1 MAASW
6 RTDRRSSTERG
17 YTYQWRKARA
27 RYLQSN
33 PLCVYCMK
41 QGRTEAA
48 AVVDHIVKHGGNQ
61 DLFWDE
67 SNWQALCKLH
77 HDSTKQ
83 REEKRQV
90 KSVQIGDDGYPIE
103 E

>member
-6 RTDRRSSTERG
+6 RKDKRNSHERG
-17 YTYQWRKARA
+17 YTYKWRKARE
-27 RYLQSN
+27 RYLLSN

-41 QGRTEAA
+41 QGKTEIAT
-48 AVVDHIVKHGGNQ
+48 VVDHISKHNGNQ

-83 REEKRQV
+83 REEKR
-90 KSVQIGDDGYPIE
+90 KIESVQIGVDGYPVGE
-103 E
+103 

>member
-1 MAASW
+1 M
-6 RTDRRSSTERG
+6 
-17 YTYQWRKARA
+17 
-27 RYLQSN
+27 
-33 PLCVYCMK
+33 
-41 QGRTEAA
+41 
-48 AVVDHIVKHGGNQ
+48 VDHIIKHGGNQ

-67 SNWQALCKLH
+67 NNWQALCKLH

-90 KSVQIGDDGYPIE
+90 KSVQIGADGYPIE

>member
-1 MAASW
+1 MSASW

-48 AVVDHIVKHGGNQ
+48 TVVDHIVKHGGNQ

-67 SNWQALCKLH
+67 NNWQAMNKRC
-77 HDSTKQ
+77 HDKKTA
-83 REEKRQV
+83 RENGGFGNKI
-90 KSVQIGDDGYPIE
+90 KA
-103 E
+103 

>member
-1 MAASW
+1 
-6 RTDRRSSTERG
+6 
-17 YTYQWRKARA
+17 
-27 RYLQSN
+27 
-33 PLCVYCMK
+33 MK

-48 AVVDHIVKHGGNQ
+48 TVVDHIVKHGGNQ

>member
-6 RTDRRSSTERG
+6 RGDRRNSHERG
-17 YTYQWRKARA
+17 YNYQWRKARA
-27 RYLQSN
+27 RYLQSH
-33 PLCVYCMK
+33 PLCAYCMK
-41 QGRTEAA
+41 QGKTEAA
-48 AVVDHIVKHGGNQ
+48 TVVDHIVKHSGNQ

-90 KSVQIGDDGYPIE
+90 KSVQIGADGYPIE